1 MSVQRITREGLARL
15 ATSILPL
22 ARVEGLDAHA
32 ESVEVR
38 LS

>member
-1 MSVQRITREGLARL
+1 MSVQRITRAGLHHLAPTIVSLARAEGL
-15 ATSILPL
+15 I
-22 ARVEGLDAHA
+22 AHA